1 MPTARL
7 LPLPQS
13 DTRYVTEIGDDD
25 LLSKNDAAV
34 LVFFDANVTG
44 LTIGAFTVTAEDAD
58 GNDISDAVS
67 VVDDS
72 LEGEN
77 SVYRVKIRP
86 PDTDSG
92 TLTLA
97 LAEDAVAEGNDA
109 VSRTLAFTDA
119 EKETDWDL
127 LFSTD
132 VAYTALLESRPGK
145 DGYIRLVSAD
155 GIDTFTNYD
164 TPFSTDYTRSEPVT
178 ELTRAIPF
186 GNGGYLN
193 FPDNNI
199 QLLDSAGDVVWTSDR
214 LQKIYDN
221 DGIRD
226 LTFKSVALTSKGT
239 LLLAIIESGGTHDIL
254 EYTLAEISEA
264 IADGDTTLST
274 DKSSTSFF
282 NGEIEVEN
290 WTGNLRIGSDLDT
303 GKIYI
308 SDHEKVYT
316 YDADRNIIESEV
328 LTTESGEVSVFIGA
342 WGGDLYRFTADGDL
356 YRMGTERL
364 SQPMPREV
372 IHPLFIAP
380 GEKFDLTTL
389 IPNFEKG
396 VGQVVFDVGF
406 DKEAWFEIVDD
417 RYIRVEDDYEDDAAL
432 ILKLL
437 AINANGF
444 VPFSFYVIVNQTRTP
459 QWLRFSMLC
468 VDATKPLNLLDYVLD
483 ADRVLWKREVTPPTG
498 VTLDDSVITI
508 ASTVTD
514 PIEVELTA
522 WNGNKTADHSFK
534 LIPIQDIEIP
544 TGIKRFK
551 VYIEG
556 IDVSQDLIEVPT
568 LSKSLDAIKVDVYT
582 VSSSEIV
589 LNNRHGRYNYR
600 IDGNFWEQNT
610 LNPYGYL
617 NSIEIYIEV
626 SNEID
631 YNPGTPSWMSYLLF
645 QGVIVANTDPL
656 SEVRVRLKAT
666 DISYHLRNANMNLNR
681 FGVHKAAETVETTNF
696 GEVEGIYALQE
707 AMQPAL
713 AEDVT
718 AWSDR
723 REITLKD
730 TANPTVSARKHYT
743 GYLTESGVLTEGG
756 RLDARVLMR
765 YKTPHRN
772 IPAIQALHYL
782 SKTDRIYTVSADIH
796 IPEVDEA
803 FFSPRGN
810 IAYDTEDGRTERVP
824 VDWIYDRINKQMY
837 ILLSA
842 PDTHIGGS
850 RLVRVDYVTG
860 RSVVLYEFERGRTAW
875 QLASEDFDTFYILT
889 SASSRDDMDRSAS
902 DAPRDTQCTAY
913 AYDSAAPESD
923 TRIIRYHKS
932 FDDTT
937 DFIDAD
943 YPPQVGCHYSV
954 GFGNAHY
961 LNPYQGIVAHT
972 RSRFVAVNGSL
983 YYRYATDS
991 EFGVAKAPADGAAVT
1006 ALFTETGDAF
1016 FNHLNFAFDIDSTGD
1031 VYMASVQ
1038 GTEGGSTLKIEKY
1051 VAGGDNA
1058 VIFAKTESL
1067 GGLTDIDSRG
1077 GAFLGVQELVVSG
1090 DHFYHLVSVSRDGR
1104 RWDVSAAGAIYDY
1117 YGLKHRLLT
1126 HSDFIHWGPCALT
1139 LVSDGI
1145 VYFAETPQYAYK
1157 LLPIHPDLESYD
1169 VEAGYNIL
1177 DTIGDFKCIEA
1188 GNVLRDLGNIY
1199 AAGDPVHGI
1208 FTRGIETDAGSI
1220 DFIVGSGNPD
1230 GISQSNSP
1238 LASLETQQWVS
1249 YTKRLHY
1256 YLHQMPTTGSPY
1268 EAIVNLAS
1276 RMNAVF
1282 SIDKGVIRLQDNQ
1295 PYSARLTGTIG
1306 ATVPYA
1312 GANKTFPDSG
1322 YLLIDGE
1329 ILKYEAKTDTEFR
1342 TLTRGVQGSLHT
1354 SAGEGT
1360 EFLKIDKLIDTSAF
1374 VDEIFQTLQLS
1385 QIYNQ
1390 VTDAENRV
1398 RTKDADA
1405 LETYGERSF
1414 TISVSDLTSNDVAWL
1429 AWLAAV
1435 YLNRLSDINNRIRL
1449 KLANAEYLNI
1459 GDIVTFHYKNIFL
1472 VPIRIIELE
1481 YEGRVTSIL
1490 GKQVKP
1496 TGVVPAEPALPAGE
1510 TYRTLD
1516 GVGDPIFIDGLGDHT
1531 IFAGDE
1537 SVFER
1542 GQINLRFESTDI
1554 PNQIFD
1560 ENVPIP
1566 PLQLPKAR
1574 VDDAGTEPDEVV
1586 YTLAGSLAGLAFDAG
1601 ACTLS
1606 GFPNTAL
1613 VTTALTYTAT
1623 YEGESVTLTFNIEVN
1638 ADTSGSFLTLDGF
1651 GDPILVDGTGDRV
1664 IFNG

>member
-1 MPTARL
+1 M
-7 LPLPQS
+7 
-13 DTRYVTEIGDDD
+13 
-25 LLSKNDAAV
+25 
-34 LVFFDANVTG
+34 
-44 LTIGAFTVTAEDAD
+44 D
-58 GNDISDAVS
+58 GNDISNAVL
-67 VVDDS
+67 VVDGS
-72 LEGEN
+72 LAGEN

-92 TLTLA
+92 EITLT
-97 LAEDAVAEGNDA
+97 LAEDAVTDGNEA
-109 VSRTLAFTDA
+109 VSLTLAYTDS
-119 EKETDWDL
+119 EKATEWDL

-145 DGYIRLVSAD
+145 DGYLRLVSAD
-155 GIDTFTNYD
+155 GIGTFTNYD
-164 TPFSTDYTRSEPVT
+164 TPSSTDYTRSEPVT
-178 ELTRAIPF
+178 ELTYAIPF

-199 QLLDSAGDVVWTSDR
+199 QLLDSAGHVVWTSER
-214 LQKIYDN
+214 LQKDYSGTAN
-221 DGIRD
+221 D
-226 LTFKSVALTSKGT
+226 LTLKSVALTSKGT
-239 LLLAIIESGGTHDIL
+239 LLLAIMESGGTHGIL

-274 DKSSTSFF
+274 DRSSISFS

-308 SDHEKVYT
+308 SDHGKVYT
-316 YDADRNIIESEV
+316 YDADRNIIKGQV
-328 LTTESGEVSVFIGA
+328 LTTASGETSVFLGG
-342 WGGDLYRFTADGDL
+342 WGGDLYRFTTDGDL
-356 YRMGTERL
+356 YRIGTERL

-389 IPNFEKG
+389 LPNFEKG

-406 DKEAWFEIVDD
+406 DKGAWFEIVDD
-417 RYIRVEDDYEDDAAL
+417 RYIRVENDYEDDAAL

-444 VPFSFYVIVNQTRTP
+444 VPFSFYLIVKQTRTP
-459 QWLRFSMLC
+459 EWLRFQTLS

-483 ADRVLWKREVTPPTG
+483 ADRVLWKRGVTPPTG

-508 ASTVTD
+508 ATAVTD

-522 WNGNKTADHSFK
+522 WTGNQTADHTFK

-551 VYIEG
+551 IYIEG
-556 IDVSQDLIEVPT
+556 IDVSQDLIEVPR
-568 LSKSLDAIKVDVYT
+568 LSKSLDSIKVDVYT

-626 SNEID
+626 WNGID
-631 YNPGTPSWMSYLLF
+631 YNQGIPSWTAYLLF

-666 DISYHLRNANMNLNR
+666 DISYHLRNTDMRLNR
-681 FGVHKAAETVETTNF
+681 LGVHKIAETVASDVTQVDGSYHLPAE
-696 GEVEGIYALQE
+696 
-707 AMQPAL
+707 MQPAL
-713 AEDVT
+713 AEDVI
-718 AWSDR
+718 AQSDR
-723 REITLKD
+723 RKITLKD
-730 TANPTVSARKHYT
+730 TANPTISAIKDYT

-756 RLDARVLMR
+756 LLDEPVLMR
-765 YKTPHRN
+765 YKTPYRN
-772 IPAIQALHYL
+772 LPAEQALQYL
-782 SKTDRIYTVSADIH
+782 SKIDRIYTVSADIH

-824 VDWIYDRINKQMY
+824 VDWIYDETDKQMY

-850 RLVRVDYVTG
+850 RLVRVDYETG
-860 RSVVLYEFERGRTAW
+860 RSAVLYEFERGRTAW

-889 SASSRDDMDRSAS
+889 SASTDDMDRSAS
-902 DAPRDTQCTAY
+902 DTPKDTQCAAY
-913 AYDSAAPESD
+913 RYDSAAPESD

-943 YPPQVGCHYSV
+943 ADYPPQVGCHYWV

-961 LNPYQGIVAHT
+961 LNPYEGIVAHT
-972 RSRFVAVNGSL
+972 RSRFVAIKGSL

-991 EFGVAKAPADGAAVT
+991 EFGVAAVPADDSAVT
-1006 ALFTETGDAF
+1006 PLFTEPHDAF
-1016 FNHLNFAFDIDSTGD
+1016 FNHLNFAFDVDASGD

-1038 GTEGGSTLKIEKY
+1038 GTDSGSTLTIEKY
-1051 VAGGDNA
+1051 VAGAENA
-1058 VIFAKTESL
+1058 VIFKKTETL
-1067 GGLTDIDSRG
+1067 NGLTDIDSRG
-1077 GAFLGVQELVVSG
+1077 GAFLGVQELRVSG
-1090 DHFYHLVSVSRDGR
+1090 EHFYYVVPVSREGR
-1104 RWDVSAAGAIYDY
+1104 RWDVSAAGAIYHY
-1117 YGLKHRLLT
+1117 YGAKQRLLS

-1139 LVSDGI
+1139 LADDI
-1145 VYFAETPQYAYK
+1145 VYFAETPQHAYK
-1157 LLPIHPDLESYD
+1157 LLPVNPDLDTYD
-1169 VEAGYNIL
+1169 AEAGYNVL
-1177 DTIGDFKCIEA
+1177 DAIGSFKCIEY
-1188 GNVLRDLGNIY
+1188 GTVLRDLGNIWFANESLRGVY
-1199 AAGDPVHGI
+1199 
-1208 FTRGIETDAGSI
+1208 TRGLETDDGNI
-1220 DFIVGSGNPD
+1220 DFIVGAGNFDAIP
-1230 GISQSNSP
+1230 QSNNP
-1238 LASLETQQWVS
+1238 LALPDRQQWVS
-1249 YTKRLHY
+1249 YTKKLHY
-1256 YLHQMPTTGSPY
+1256 YMHQMPTSGSPY
-1268 EAIVNLAS
+1268 QAIVDIAS
-1276 RMNAVF
+1276 KMNASF
-1282 SIDKGVIRLQDNQ
+1282 SIDRGVIRLKDNQ
-1295 PYSARLTGTIG
+1295 PYAARLTGTIG
-1306 ATVPYA
+1306 TTVPYA

-1329 ILKYEAKTDTEFR
+1329 ILKYEAKTDTEFS
-1342 TLTRGVQGSLHT
+1342 TLTRAVQGSPRT

-1360 EFLKIDKLIDTSAF
+1360 EFLYIDKLIQTDAF
-1374 VDEIFQTLQLS
+1374 IDEIFQTLQLS

-1405 LETYGERSF
+1405 LATYGERSF

-1435 YLNRLSDINNRIRL
+1435 YLNRLSDINNQIRL
-1449 KLANAEYLNI
+1449 KLANAEYLNL
-1459 GDIVTFHYKNIFL
+1459 GDIVTFHYKGIFL
-1472 VPIRIIELE
+1472 VPIRIIELD
-1481 YEGRVTSIL
+1481 YEGGLTNIL
-1490 GKQVKP
+1490 GKQIKP
-1496 TGVVPAEPALPAGE
+1496 TGVIPAAEALPAGE

-1516 GVGDPIFIDGLGDHT
+1516 GVGNPMFVDGMGDSV
-1531 IFAGDE
+1531 IFAG
-1537 SVFER
+1537 SALRFQR
-1542 GQINLRFESTDI
+1542 GIRKLRFETPTVED
-1554 PNQIFD
+1554 QIFD

-1566 PLQLPKAR
+1566 TLHLPKA
-1574 VDDAGTEPDEVV
+1574 VIDDAGTEPDGVV
-1586 YTLAGSLAGLAFDAG
+1586 YTLTGTLAGLTFDAD
-1601 ACTLS
+1601 ALTLS
-1606 GFPNTAL
+1606 GVPNTDLAE
-1613 VTTALTYTAT
+1613 TALTYTAS
-1623 YEGESVTLTFNIEVN
+1623 YDGERITQTFNIEVK
-1638 ADTSGSFLTLDGF
+1638 ADNSGSFLTLDGF
-1651 GDPILVDGTGDRV
+1651 GDPFFVDGRGDRV